1 MCRVVRGI
9 LQVILALIIGGGL
22 IIFGITQAVSDDVDC
37 GGQKMSQGDVCQTTS
52 NGSTTDRGYDEQKKD
67 NQRTGYIMAGVGGVF
82 LLGGVFQ
89 GIRTARR
96 RASVG

>member
-22 IIFGITQAVSDDVDC
+22 IIFGITQAVSDDVSC
-37 GGQKMSQGDVCQTTS
+37 GSQKMTQGDICETKS
-52 NGSTTDRGYDEQKKD
+52 NGSTKERGYEEQKKD
-67 NQRTGYIMAGVGGVF
+67 NQRTGYIMAGVGGVI

-96 RASVG
+96 RTAVG

>member
-1 MCRVVRGI
+1 VCRVVRGI

-22 IIFGITQAVSDDVDC
+22 IIFGITEAVASDVSC
-37 GGQKMSQGDVCQTTS
+37 GPQKMSQGDICDTTS
-52 NGSTTDRGYDEQKKD
+52 KGKTTERTYDEQKKD
-67 NQRTGYIMAGVGGVF
+67 NQRTGYIMAGVGGVI

-96 RASVG
+96 RTPVG